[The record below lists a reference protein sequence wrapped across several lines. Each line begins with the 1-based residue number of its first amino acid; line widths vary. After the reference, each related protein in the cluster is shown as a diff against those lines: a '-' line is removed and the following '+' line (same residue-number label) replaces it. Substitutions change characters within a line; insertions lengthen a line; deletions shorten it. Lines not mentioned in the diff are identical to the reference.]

1 LQKAAWSLTSKP
13 ILKLQF
19 NIWTKLPWLGGDVFS
34 GLKQAGV
41 EYEKGKGFKFTQST
55 NIRRATTILSEALGQ
70 KVEFEGVERGKPC
83 FICGNPVQQKEEES
97 ERTLCDECMNHWMHT
112 PCT

>member
-1 LQKAAWSLTSKP
+1 
-13 ILKLQF
+13 
-19 NIWTKLPWLGGDVFS
+19 LGGDVFS

-70 KVEFEGVERGKPC
+70 KVEFEGAERGKPC
-83 FICGNPVQQKEEES
+83 FICGNPVQRKEEES
-97 ERTLCDECMNHWMHT
+97 ERTLCDECINHEDAYSLYVMKFQQLLDNVLER
-112 PCT
+112 